1 MMPPA
6 IIKLTAYI
14 VFLLKAQSCIYAKE
28 IVPSHK
34 WQKLM
39 DNDTIPAGMHVK
51 VDLSTGEK
59 WAKIAGGGDDD
70 ETFASTSVELKGDG
84 NVEIV

>member
-1 MMPPA
+1 MMLNTM
-6 IIKLTAYI
+6 IIKLTALI
-14 VFLLKAQSCIYAKE
+14 IFTLMLSCINSKE

-51 VDLSTGEK
+51 VNLSTGEK
-59 WAKIAGGGDDD
+59 WAKSAGGDEDD
-70 ETFASTSVELKGDG
+70 TLSSTSVELKEDG